1 MFVDYF
7 DFKYINAF
15 KNFNKGVGV
24 MNGVF
29 YLEVGFSK
37 VVVFNFFDLNNFV
50 IISFVRQNLEDK
62 LIIKGLFL

>member
-50 IISFVRQNLEDK
+50 IISFVR
-62 LIIKGLFL
+62 